1 MADGGVPQLPTLGKT
16 GNKRHWVVD
25 GSTGRKALS
34 AVPGLPTIL
43 PPARRLPPQ
52 KLPGHVV
59 PEPEREYSRP
69 TYGERFRCIG
79 SACEDTC
86 CKDWGVP
93 IDRSTYE
100 KYRSSEV
107 LKPHLGT
114 LIVLNT
120 GAPTSSDYARIPL
133 TAQSSCP
140 FLDGDSLCGIQ
151 KQLGAEMLSVTCAT
165 YPRAASKRGAETEN
179 ALNLSC
185 PEAARLTLL
194 DPNLLGDS
202 RLEAGIQRDRYAAIR
217 RDAARLPRQ
226 YQSHLA
232 IREFGLQLLSDR
244 NYPLWQRLYL
254 LDILARRLETLRGTA
269 SAAGWSAA
277 NPLQVAKLL
286 ADSARVVV
294 LEKLRPAMD
303 EIKAQ
308 PGQQLQLLVELI
320 KVRVF
325 CQPPAPQRF
334 FECIQ
339 DFELGLGTATAKS
352 EAEILEAYATGYRRY
367 YVPLMERHPHLLE
380 NYLTNHIFK
389 NGYPFGRPRNTPLPA
404 AQMVNAESE
413 HLSMC
418 VHAALAQMLLIGMA
432 NRYGDAFDVSHVV
445 KLMQSLAKAI
455 EHSEHFLDKI
465 PAFLRAHKLNNPRG
479 VALLLKVA
487 D

>member
-1 MADGGVPQLPTLGKT
+1 LEKT
-16 GNKRHWVVD
+16 GKRHWVVD
-25 GSTGRKALS
+25 GGPGGKALA

-43 PPARRLPPQ
+43 PPARRVPPQ
-52 KLPGHVV
+52 RLPGHLV
-59 PEPEREYSRP
+59 PEPEREYIRP
-69 TYGERFRCIG
+69 EYEERFRCIG

-107 LKPHLGT
+107 MKPHLGT

-120 GAPTSSDYARIPL
+120 ETSTPSDFARIPL
-133 TAQSSCP
+133 SAQGSCP
-140 FLDGDSLCGIQ
+140 FLDSESLCGIQ
-151 KQLGAEMLSVTCAT
+151 NQLGAGMLSVTCAT
-165 YPRAASKRGAETEN
+165 YPRAVSKRGSETEN

-194 DPNLLGDS
+194 DTNLLGGS
-202 RLEAGIQRDRYAAIR
+202 RLGVGTARDRYAVIR

-226 YQSHLA
+226 YQPHLA
-232 IREFGLQLLSDR
+232 IREFALQLLADR
-244 NYPLWQRLYL
+244 KYPLWQRLYL
-254 LDILARRLETLRGTA
+254 LEILARRLETLRGTA
-269 SAAGWSAA
+269 SAAEWSAA
-277 NPLQVAKLL
+277 HPLQVAKLL
-286 ADSARVVV
+286 ADSARVAV
-294 LEKLRPAMD
+294 LERLRPAMD

-308 PGQQLQLLVELI
+308 PGRQIQVLVELL

-325 CQPPAPQRF
+325 AQPPAPQRF
-334 FECIQ
+334 LECIQ

-352 EAEILEAYATGYRRY
+352 ETEVLEAYGSGYKRY
-367 YVPLMERHPHLLE
+367 YVPMMERHPHLLE
-380 NYLTNHIFK
+380 NYLTNHVFK
-389 NGYPFGRPRNTPLPA
+389 NGYPFGRPRNSSVPG
-404 AQMVNAESE
+404 AQAVNAESE

-418 VHAALAQMLLIGMA
+418 VHAALAQTLLIGMA

-445 KLMQSLAKAI
+445 KLVQSLAKAI
-455 EHSEHFLDKI
+455 EHSQHFLDTI
-465 PAFLRAHKLNNPRG
+465 PAFLCTHRLNNPRG